1 MKGGNHA
8 RIVLSLVKSFSVVIV
23 ALLTFTGFILQFV
36 GVADKTQECTE
47 AVIPSCSEQLYF
59 VWWSVY
65 FEISVISTIGI
76 LAGFDVLC
84 QTQSAALAV
93 LSIAT
98 VEMIHGAE
106 RFIGDQISPGEKAAV
121 VGFVFSVM
129 GNFILIF
136 LIGGTNQHS
145 HALHAGIKPD
155 PSDHEHEAEGDLLGE
170 HSSNASPPAVDFER
184 RSPLP
189 EEKSELDG
197 DETNESIT

>member
-1 MKGGNHA
+1 M
-8 RIVLSLVKSFSVVIV
+8 IV
-23 ALLTFTGFILQFV
+23 ALLTFAGFILQFV
-36 GVADKTQECTE
+36 GVADKTQECNE

-76 LAGFDVLC
+76 LAGFDVLWK
-84 QTQSAALAV
+84 TQSAALAV

-106 RFIGDQISPGEKAAV
+106 RFIGDQISQGEKAAV

-136 LIGGTNQHS
+136 LIGGTNQVS
-145 HALHAGIKPD
+145 SRNYEEGKPD
-155 PSDHEHEAEGDLLGE
+155 ASVSETGDARDSFGA
-170 HSSNASPPAVDFER
+170 HSSNTSAPAVEFES

-189 EEKSELDG
+189 EEGGAIEDG
-197 DETNESIT
+197 DEANESIA